1 MAILIFLIVGRY
13 IQRAAKVPIFEH
25 FLGYRSVFCL
35 RLRLT
40 FRTFQVLSNTPYNI
54 RFQKATKELKKH
66 LPLNTSVILQD
77 YTSCHDLLH
86 IP

>member
-13 IQRAAKVPIFEH
+13 IHRAAKVPIFEH

-40 FRTFQVLSNTPYNI
+40 FRTFQVLSNTP
-54 RFQKATKELKKH
+54 
-66 LPLNTSVILQD
+66 
-77 YTSCHDLLH
+77 
-86 IP
+86 